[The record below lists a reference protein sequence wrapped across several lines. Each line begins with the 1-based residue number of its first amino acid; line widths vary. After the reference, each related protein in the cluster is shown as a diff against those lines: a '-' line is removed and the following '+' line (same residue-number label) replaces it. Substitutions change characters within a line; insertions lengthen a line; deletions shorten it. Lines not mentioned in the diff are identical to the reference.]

1 LRASGAIES
10 NDEMTTSMRSLYR
23 AADLRR
29 LINPSVVAVVGAS
42 KTRGP
47 FGERTLPRK
56 ILFSKCRLANP
67 DSGRD

>member
-1 LRASGAIES
+1 
-10 NDEMTTSMRSLYR
+10 MRSLYR